1 MTRSQAPWAML
12 VAALLS
18 SCADD
23 SARLAGGTGSDLPRP
38 VARLL
43 DTSLA
48 PVDAMAWRLWK
59 VVGDSA
65 KPMEQIVNSSGFLV
79 PASGRWIVEA
89 WKDSASA
96 GGFGAAHTVRIQGDL
111 DSCESNLTY
120 IQGMGDSIVGV
131 LKCLDISSPSQG
143 GATKPLGWGY
153 FGRKDTIHQ
162 IIRMP
167 TTLAADAWRFA
178 IWMVDTQTVRAPW
191 VDTAQHNAS
200 FLVRHPVV
208 RYAPYKGLM
217 DITTGPGLWLFQA
230 WNGDSTKIPQGST
243 VQWEASLPDSMWV
256 DALELRQCVQK
267 PGFCI
272 GQIGDGEPAATYL
285 RIRR

>member
-1 MTRSQAPWAML
+1 MTRSQAPWAIL
-12 VAALLS
+12 VAALLA

-48 PVDAMAWRLWK
+48 PVDAKVWRLWR
-59 VVGDSA
+59 VDGDSA
-65 KPMEQIVNSSGFLV
+65 KPVEQVQSTSGFLV
-79 PASGRWIVEA
+79 PANGGWIVEA

-96 GGFGAAHTVRIQGDL
+96 TGFDSMRPIRIQGYL

-120 IQGMGDSIVGV
+120 IQGMGDSVVGV
-131 LKCLDISSPSQG
+131 LSCLYISAPSQG
-143 GATKPLGWGY
+143 GVSKPLGWGY
-153 FGRKDTIHQ
+153 FGRKDTIHE
-162 IIRMP
+162 IIQMP
-167 TTLAADAWRFA
+167 ATKAADAWKFA
-178 IWMVDTQTVRAPW
+178 IWKVDTFTLRPPW

-200 FLVRHPVV
+200 FLVTHPVV
-208 RYAPYKGLM
+208 RYAPYKGLI
-217 DITTGPGLWLFQA
+217 DITTGSGIWLFQA
-230 WNGDSTKIPQGST
+230 WNGRVPSADTLAL
-243 VQWEASLPDSMWV
+243 WEESLPDSMWV
-256 DALELRQCVQK
+256 DAQELRECIQN
-267 PGFCI
+267 PGFCT